1 MAEKTFG
8 YVNTVNYSRWG
19 GVPYYANV
27 GLRAVMPEDGT
38 VLKIAL
44 KLARVNSSD
53 SPIVWGTIWDR
64 DTGNIIAVS
73 AASQTP
79 TNTWTGSY
87 SSLQTFTFDLP
98 ETKIAAG
105 KALWIGYAK
114 RSNESNRALYFGLRD
129 GATGY
134 TTDHQDVSRST
145 PGSFSAVTASLT
157 SEALWV
163 EVTYKTGGQI
173 KVWTG
178 AAQAAKPVKVWN
190 GSSWVEK
197 PVKVWNGS
205 SWEESNS

>member
-38 VLKIAL
+38 VLRIAL
-44 KLARVNSSD
+44 KLARVDSGD

-79 TNTWTGSY
+79 TNTFTGSY
-87 SSLQTFTFDLP
+87 SSLLTFTFDLP

-114 RSNESNRALYFGLRD
+114 RSNESNRALYFGLRS

-134 TTDHQDVSRST
+134 TTDHQDVSRSS
-145 PGSFSAVTASLT
+145 PGSFSAITESL
-157 SEALWV
+157 SNEALWV

-178 AAQAAKPVKVWN
+178 AAQVAKPVKFWN

-205 SWEESNS
+205 SWDESNS

>member
-8 YVNTVNYSRWG
+8 YVNTVNYARWG

-38 VLKIAL
+38 VLRIAL
-44 KLARVNSSD
+44 KLARANSSD

-64 DTGNIIAVS
+64 DTGSIIAVS

-79 TNTWTGSY
+79 TNTFTGSY

-105 KALWIGYAK
+105 KAIWIGYAK

-129 GATGY
+129 AATGY
-134 TTDHQDVSRST
+134 TTDHQDVSRTS
-145 PGSFSAVTASLT
+145 PGSFSAVTGSLT

-178 AAQAAKPVKVWN
+178 TVQAAKPVKVWN

-205 SWEESNS
+205 AWDESNS

>member
-1 MAEKTFG
+1 MPEKTFG
-8 YVNTVNYSRWG
+8 YVNTVNYARWG
-19 GVPYYANV
+19 GVPNYANV

-38 VLKIAL
+38 VLRISL
-44 KLARVNSSD
+44 KLARLD
-53 SPIVWGTIWDR
+53 SGATPIAWGAIWDR

-79 TNTWTGSY
+79 TNTFSGSY

-105 KALWIGYAK
+105 KALWIGCAK
-114 RSNESNRALYFGLRD
+114 RSNESNRELYFGLRD

-134 TTDHQDVSRST
+134 TTDYQSVSRTS
-145 PGSFSAVTASLT
+145 PGSFNAVTGSWT

-173 KVWTG
+173 KVWNG
-178 AAQAAKPVKVWN
+178 SVQAAKPVKVWN